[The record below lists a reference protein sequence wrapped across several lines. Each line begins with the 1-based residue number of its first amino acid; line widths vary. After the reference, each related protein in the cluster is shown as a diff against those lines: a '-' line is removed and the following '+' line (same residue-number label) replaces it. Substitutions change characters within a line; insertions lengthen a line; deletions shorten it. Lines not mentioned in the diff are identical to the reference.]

1 MARHAS
7 SIGWRRWA
15 WAGLGLAVV
24 ATLGLEV
31 AGAADWSRLDLARWE
46 SDSTWE
52 EAFRLAQCAG
62 FGNVNR
68 ALYTYMGLGAVLLAM
83 CLVRMGARSITATR
97 VPIPWPRTAM
107 QRATWVGILA
117 SGLTIVIPQIP
128 AWVAMTSMAL
138 ITALSIRQER
148 LALALAVRA
157 GRVPGW
163 SLRPGCATDD
173 HDETSVPV
181 LHGFGSQLGEVLEY
195 TPAGNYREAAIT
207 QVARLAPQRT
217 RGVWIAASVVL
228 GTLVLG
234 SMAVSALW
242 VATHWETETE
252 RVEYAHRQ

>member
-15 WAGLGLAVV
+15 WGSLGVTVL

-31 AGAADWSRLDLARWE
+31 AGAADWSRLDFALWE

-52 EAFRLAQCAG
+52 EAFRTARCAG
-62 FGNVNR
+62 FGNGNR
-68 ALYTYMGLGAVLLAM
+68 ELYTYMGLGAVLLAL
-83 CLVRMGARSITATR
+83 CLVRMGVRSATATR

-117 SGLTIVIPQIP
+117 SALTIFIPQVP
-128 AWVAMTSMAL
+128 AWLAVTSMAL
-138 ITALSIRQER
+138 ITALSIREER
-148 LALALAVRA
+148 LALAKAVRA
-157 GRVPGW
+157 GRIPGW
-163 SLRPGCATDD
+163 SLRPSSAADD
-173 HDETSVPV
+173 SDEISVPA
-181 LHGFGSQLGEVLEY
+181 LHGFGSELGEVLEY

-217 RGVWIAASVVL
+217 RGLWIGASVL
-228 GTLVLG
+228 LATLVLG
-234 SMAVSALW
+234 SLGVSGLW
-242 VATHWETETE
+242 VASYWETVTE